1 MGQTKPSDLK
11 DRCILVYPVSQGSIH
26 GLKFCRRKFQPN
38 LSKEQ
43 GSELNT
49 HRLLENILIYLFS
62 LARPDCQSGWAYW
75 PVSQHMLS
83 WELGITQ
90 GDSSPARKDVQ
101 KELEI
106 ISED

>member
-1 MGQTKPSDLK
+1 MNPHDM
-11 DRCILVYPVSQGSIH
+11 RERRAPVYPVSQESIL
-26 GLKFCRRKFQPN
+26 GLKFCRGNFQPN

-49 HRLLENILIYLFS
+49 QRLFENILIYLFS

-75 PVSQHMLS
+75 PVSQRRLS
-83 WELGITQ
+83 WELDLTQ
-90 GDSSPARKDVQ
+90 ADCSPVRKDVQ

-106 ISED
+106 ISEV